1 MSRAFFFYPSNRLAL
16 SILTGLCLLTTACAT
31 FRQETCAQFEERRKE
46 TDYSTQYR
54 FSDTDSET
62 AASNFKQL
70 SRGKSVAIRL
80 YKMQLDPRAIETCNH
95 LVIHKEIYLQRIA
108 NKKLV
113 LEEVREFYTGDGK
126 LIATKTESIGNQL
139 RTTGYYTGNTPLP
152 IPENAPSG
160 KYRIVSKLVL
170 KRKNRSQSILLA
182 KASESFE
189 VVARK

>member
-1 MSRAFFFYPSNRLAL
+1 MSHSFFLVPSNRMVL
-16 SILTGLCLLTTACAT
+16 SILAGLCLLTTACAT
-31 FRQETCAQFEERRKE
+31 FRQETCAQFGEHRKE

-54 FSDTDSET
+54 FSDSDSET
-62 AASNFKQL
+62 AASNFKL
-70 SRGKSVAIRL
+70 LPHGRSAAVRL
-80 YKMQLDPRAIETCNH
+80 YKMQLDTPTIKTCND

-108 NKKLV
+108 DKKLV
-113 LEEVREFYTGDGK
+113 LKEVREFYTGGGT

-139 RTTGYYTGNTPLP
+139 RTTGYYTGNTLLP

-170 KRKNRSQSILLA
+170 KGKNKSQSVLLA
-182 KASESFE
+182 KASASFQ

>member
-1 MSRAFFFYPSNRLAL
+1 MSHSLSFFPSNRLVL

-46 TDYSTQYR
+46 TDYRTQYR
-54 FSDTDSET
+54 FSDSDSET

-70 SRGKSVAIRL
+70 PRGKSAAVRL
-80 YKMQLDPRAIETCNH
+80 YKMQLDPPAIKTCNQ
-95 LVIHKEIYLQRIA
+95 LVIHKEIYLQRTA
-108 NKKLV
+108 DKKLV
-113 LEEVREFYTGDGK
+113 LEEVREFYTGDGT
-126 LIATKTESIGNQL
+126 LIATKTESIGDQL

-170 KRKNRSQSILLA
+170 KRKNKSQSELLA
-182 KASESFE
+182 KTSASFQ